1 MEARRYDE
9 DEGEDGKNGRYLRVV
24 TPSFGG
30 DGRGVG
36 SGRGCVIMTNAGPG
50 PLRNELRA
58 RWKCLQAWENYEV

>member
-9 DEGEDGKNGRYLRVV
+9 DEGEDGKDGMYLRVV

-36 SGRGCVIMTNAGPG
+36 SGRGCVIMTIPW
-50 PLRNELRA
+50 PA
-58 RWKCLQAWENYEV
+58 REHL

>member
-9 DEGEDGKNGRYLRVV
+9 DEGEDGKDGMYLRVV

-36 SGRGCVIMTNAGPG
+36 SGRGCVIMTIPG
-50 PLRNELRA
+50 PA
-58 RWKCLQAWENYEV
+58 REHL